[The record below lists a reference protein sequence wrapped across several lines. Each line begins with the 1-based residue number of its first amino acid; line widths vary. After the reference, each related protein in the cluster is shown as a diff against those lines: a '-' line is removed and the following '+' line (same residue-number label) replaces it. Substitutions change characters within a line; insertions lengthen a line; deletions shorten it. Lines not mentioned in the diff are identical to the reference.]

1 MAFGTANSGPSEQEL
16 RWFGVIILVVFAA
29 IGGVVLW
36 RLESLLAA
44 QVLWGIGGA
53 FALFYYAVRPL
64 RRLLHASWM
73 RLTAPL
79 AWAVSHL
86 VLAVLYYGI
95 ITPIAVVMRLFGRDK
110 LERRFDPAAGSYWL
124 ARRPQE
130 STARYFRQS

>member
-1 MAFGTANSGPSEQEL
+1 MAFGTANNEPSEHEL
-16 RWFGVIILVVFAA
+16 RWFGVIVFAVFAA
-29 IGGVVLW
+29 IGGVMFW
-36 RLESLLAA
+36 RLELALTA

-53 FALFYYAVRPL
+53 FALTYYAVRPL

-86 VLAVLYYGI
+86 VLAVVYYGV

-110 LERRFDPAAGSYWL
+110 LERRPDPAAESYWL
-124 ARRPQE
+124 VRRPHE